1 MVIIYLVMKYFL
13 LLILILPLQLFSQE
27 EYIEMT
33 NEGGKTII
41 IKQDKRIKIVTEDGQ
56 RYFGRVSIIDA
67 EHVVMRKDTI
77 TLSSIAKI
85 QKRSSLK
92 SALSAVI
99 IVASSLA
106 IPAGAAYIFVDSS
119 LAGAISGSG
128 LVGLPI
134 GIVLPVVGKNYNK
147 KHWKFTIVSQ

>member
-1 MVIIYLVMKYFL
+1 MKYFL
-13 LLILILPLQLFSQE
+13 LLVLILPLHLFSQE
-27 EYIEMT
+27 KCIEMT
-33 NEGGKTII
+33 NEDGKVIM

-56 RYFGRVSIIDA
+56 RYFGRVNILDE

-77 TLSSIAKI
+77 ALGSIVKI

-99 IVASSLA
+99 IVASSVA
-106 IPAGAAYIFVDSS
+106 IPAGVAYIFVDSS

-134 GIVLPVVGKNYNK
+134 GIVLPVIGRNYNK
-147 KHWKFTIVSQ
+147 KHWKFAIVSQ

>member
-1 MVIIYLVMKYFL
+1 MKYFL
-13 LLILILPLQLFSQE
+13 LFIMMLSLQLFSQE
-27 EYIEMT
+27 KYIEMT
-33 NEGGKTII
+33 NEDGKTIL
-41 IKQDKRIKIVTEDGQ
+41 IKQDKRIKIVTEEGH
-56 RYFGRVSIIDA
+56 RYFGRVNIIDE

-77 TLSSIAKI
+77 TLSSVVKI
-85 QKRSSLK
+85 QKRSGLK

-106 IPAGAAYIFVDSS
+106 IPAGAAYVFVDSS

-147 KHWKFTIVSQ
+147 KHWKFAVVNQ